1 MNIETV
7 WQNIKLHEGEIFR
20 TITGVE
26 YVYVVYNDYFLVNN
40 LQSRRITKAMI
51 EKSITFENP
60 TVKKIEVAGCR
71 GPSYIWGIITDS
83 RIRGM

>member
-7 WQNIKLHEGEIFR
+7 WYNIKLHEGEIFR

-26 YVYVVYNDYFLVNN
+26 YTYVVYNDCFLVNN

-51 EKSITFENP
+51 EKAIALENP
-60 TVKKIEVAGCR
+60 TVRKIEAEGCR
-71 GPSYIWGIITDS
+71 GPSYIWGIIMDS
-83 RIRGM
+83 RIKGM

>member
-7 WQNIKLHEGEIFR
+7 WNNIKLHEGEIFH

-40 LQSRRITKAMI
+40 LRSRRITKAMI
-51 EKSITFENP
+51 EKAIALENS
-60 TVKKIEVAGCR
+60 TVKKIEVEGCR
-71 GPSYIWGIITDS
+71 GPSYIWGIIMDR

>member
-1 MNIETV
+1 MNIETI
-7 WQNIKLHEGEIFR
+7 WHNIKQHEGEIFR

-26 YVYVVYNDYFLVNN
+26 YRYVVYKDYFLVND

-51 EKSITFENP
+51 EKAIALENP
-60 TVKKIEVAGCR
+60 TVRKIEAEGCR
-71 GPSYIWGIITDS
+71 GPSYIWGIITDR